1 MTKREIKAV
10 MRDIVGNVDIE
21 NLQALYL
28 TTTLDYC
35 TQRMKECVITGA
47 LDEVITFAVLRQ
59 LHLQLIP
66 GAVIG

>member
-28 TTTLDYC
+28 TTTP
-35 TQRMKECVITGA
+35 
-47 LDEVITFAVLRQ
+47 
-59 LHLQLIP
+59 H
-66 GAVIG
+66 

>member
-35 TQRMKECVITGA
+35 TQRMKECVITGT

-59 LHLQLIP
+59 LHLQP
-66 GAVIG
+66 TVIG